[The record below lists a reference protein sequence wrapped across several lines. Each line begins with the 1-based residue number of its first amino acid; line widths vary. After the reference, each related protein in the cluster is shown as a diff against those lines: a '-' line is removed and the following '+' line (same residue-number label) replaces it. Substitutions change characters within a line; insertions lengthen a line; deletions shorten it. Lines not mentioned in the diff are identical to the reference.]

1 MIKYNMYIRRRES
14 VFVLDIKLGKQE
26 NIPLHCN
33 NAICVLEYEMSLY
46 NPPEKKLL
54 LISSKHENN
63 REMRQ
68 CNFFCQMGN
77 GLILI

>member
-14 VFVLDIKLGKQE
+14 VLVIHFKLGKQE

-46 NPPEKKLL
+46 NPPEPA
-54 LISSKHENN
+54 
-63 REMRQ
+63 
-68 CNFFCQMGN
+68 
-77 GLILI
+77 